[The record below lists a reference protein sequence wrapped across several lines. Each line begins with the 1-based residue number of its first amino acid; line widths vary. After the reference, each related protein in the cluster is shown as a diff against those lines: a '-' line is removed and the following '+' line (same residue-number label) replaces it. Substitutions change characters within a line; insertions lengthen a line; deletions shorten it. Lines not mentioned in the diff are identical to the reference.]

1 MALYIMIRKITD
13 SPTSAEYAFGIGEGR
28 LGQLKI
34 DKATGDVSLV
44 EPAPGDDKGALYHR
58 ATYKIKQHWTT
69 GELPEVT
76 CWAS

>member
-13 SPTSAEYAFGIGEGR
+13 NPTSAEYAFGTYEDR
-28 LGQLKI
+28 LGQLKL
-34 DKATGDVSLV
+34 DKATGKVVLI

-58 ATYKIKQHWTT
+58 AMYKIKTHWAA